1 MKNKFALIGA
11 AGYIAPRHMKAIK
24 EVGGVLSVSMDPS
37 DSVGIL
43 DSYFPECLFFT
54 EIENL
59 DRHIHRESRGPNKIN
74 YVSICSPNY
83 LHDSH
88 IRMGL
93 RNDCDVICEKPLVIN
108 PDNIKYLKELEAET
122 GRKVNTVL
130 QLRYHDT
137 IKSLKALYANKSPS
151 SRIKLNYITSRGNWY
166 LQSWKSQESKS
177 GGLAAN
183 IGIHFFDMLTWIFGN
198 PRESTITHMGKK
210 TISGELILDRAEVD
224 WTLSTDERNLPP
236 ETVVANQRAYRSLVI
251 DGQEIDFST
260 GFTDLHTVTYRN
272 ILSGNGFGLEDAMP
286 SLLLCRDI
294 MRGIGTIKY

>member
-1 MKNKFALIGA
+1 MSYNFGLIGA
-11 AGYIAPRHMKAIK
+11 AGYIAPRHMKAVSD
-24 EVGGVLSVSMDPS
+24 VGGKLLVAMDPS

-59 DRHIHRESRGPNKIN
+59 DRHIYRESKGSGKID
-74 YVSICSPNY
+74 YISICSPNY

-88 IRMGL
+88 IRMAL

-108 PDNIKYLKELEAET
+108 PDNIKCLAELETET

-137 IKSLKALYANKSPS
+137 IKQLKVSYSGKSPS
-151 SRIKLNYITSRGNWY
+151 NKVKLNYITSRGNWY
-166 LQSWKSQESKS
+166 LQSWKSEKKKS

-183 IGIHFFDMLTWIFGN
+183 IGIHFFDMLTWVFGD
-198 PRESTITHMGKK
+198 PKESTVTRMEDK
-210 TISGELILDRAEVD
+210 TISGELKLERAEVS

-236 ETVVANQRAYRSLVI
+236 QTVSANQRAYRSLLI
-251 DGQEIDFST
+251 DGKEIDFSS
-260 GFTDLHTVTYRN
+260 GFTDLHTVTYKN
-272 ILSGNGFGLEDAMP
+272 ILNGNGFGLQDAQP

-294 MRGIGTIKY
+294 MRGVGTTKY